1 MQPFAERVTQSQ
13 QISLS
18 WLQTWW
24 MESCTQAAEGARLP
38 AATT

>member
-1 MQPFAERVTQSQ
+1 MQLVAERITQTQ

-24 MESCTQAAEGARLP
+24 MESRTQAAEGARLP
-38 AATT
+38 AGTT